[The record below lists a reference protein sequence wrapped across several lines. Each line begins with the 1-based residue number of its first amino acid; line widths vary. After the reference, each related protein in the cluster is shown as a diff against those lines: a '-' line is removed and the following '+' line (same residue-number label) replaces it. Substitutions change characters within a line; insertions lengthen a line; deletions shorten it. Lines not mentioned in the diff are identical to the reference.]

1 MVIIY
6 IKCKLSLSLKTN
18 EQIVTEKP
26 IILYNEK
33 FKMFKLKVSEYIKM
47 KDQI

>member
-6 IKCKLSLSLKTN
+6 IKCKTELNLKTKA
-18 EQIVTEKP
+18 QIVTEKP

-33 FKMFKLKVSEYIKM
+33 FKNV
-47 KDQI
+47 